1 MNNIVTREDILR
13 EKTQDI
19 EEGTLLLKLFEI
31 AEQTEIGEEIELQN
45 KFTLAA
51 LEVLEEALREC
62 SFINLDNSYKAV
74 KNIYYVVELY
84 LKGYYD
90 NESYMKLEEF
100 LLLVKE
106 NKARQ
111 VIEEAGK
118 VFETR
123 INRLKR
129 IISKSKKKI
138 PWENRNYRETKN
150 LLEQIDSDLRYCLN
164 YPTTPANLSDFYF
177 GSYHELAK
185 PVNISKPSGIIALE
199 ENVYGL
205 YEELRIL
212 SKLDVKVIDKICK
225 KYAECVGTG
234 VPYNLFERVINNY
247 LFAIPYSETPE
258 DLEISKVD
266 ASLLVNE
273 IKRGTLNSTELID
286 SFISRYDFK
295 EKDIEYLKKYGEY
308 LQKSLD
314 SLKDSNYFGEL
325 FVVTKP
331 K

>member
-1 MNNIVTREDILR
+1 MNSIITRENILR

-19 EEGTLLLKLFEI
+19 EAGTLLLKLFEI
-31 AEQTEIGEEIELQN
+31 AEQVEIGDEIELQN
-45 KFTLAA
+45 NFTLAA
-51 LEVLEEALREC
+51 LEVLEEALKNR
-62 SFINLDNSYKAV
+62 SIIAVDVLYKGV

-84 LKGYYD
+84 LKGFY
-90 NESYMKLEEF
+90 NSEHYMGLEEF

-106 NKARQ
+106 KNAKE
-111 VIEEAGK
+111 VIEESRK

-123 INRLKR
+123 INRLKK

-138 PWENRNYRETKN
+138 PWENKNYRETKN

-185 PVNISKPSGIIALE
+185 PVNISKPSGIVALE

-225 KYAECVGTG
+225 KYAEYVGMG

-273 IKRGTLNSTELID
+273 IKRGTLNSNELID

-308 LQKSLD
+308 LQKRLD
-314 SLKDSNYFGEL
+314 GLKDSNYFGEL